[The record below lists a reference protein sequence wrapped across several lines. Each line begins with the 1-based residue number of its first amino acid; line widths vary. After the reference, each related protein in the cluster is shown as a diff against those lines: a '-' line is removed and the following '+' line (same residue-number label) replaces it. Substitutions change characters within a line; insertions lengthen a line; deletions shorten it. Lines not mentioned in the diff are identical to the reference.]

1 MNTVEQIAAVVPFG
15 ESVLHQ
21 AEKAYGFSKEKTIVA
36 YKTTKGKIVQTR
48 KDYIDFRKNV

>member
-21 AEKAYGFSKEKTIVA
+21 AEKAYDFSKEKTIVA
-36 YKTTKGKIVQTR
+36 YNTTKGKIVQTR